1 MTEKIIVKERTGKY
15 EELLNN
21 CIEPETFIIDWEK
34 NSNYELSFTAFDDHS
49 LAFNLLTNE
58 NHIIADGQEFVIK
71 TSEPTLSGST
81 HTIDV
86 KATHI
91 GYECTYVRTNE
102 SMDGSF
108 GFTPKGLF
116 DYVTKNGQKAGG
128 FTYEIH
134 GDFQPVQFDNMGK
147 CSLKDVLSKITDSWK
162 GSVYTFDNRHID
174 IWSESEFKKDNGRVI
189 HYYHDTSDVKLSADT
204 TELQNIAMVY
214 PSQKEA
220 TKTDTSDNS
229 SDDSTTKS
237 DDTKKNDSDTTK
249 SKPEYIF
256 PPFEVRDEDSIAR
269 FGEKAGEDIN
279 DDKSQNADDAKKS
292 ALSQMKSEPAI
303 TLTST
308 YYGDDD
314 FFKGESVLLKVQP
327 LNLDTNVT
335 VVGIKKALLNF
346 EQVKQITFNNT
357 VQTYFDLENST
368 KNTITNLIDSKISNI
383 TNNSNGNNQSNK
395 LWEVGEVK

>member
-1 MTEKIIVKERTGKY
+1 MTEKILVKERTGKY

-58 NHIIADGQEFVIK
+58 NHIIADDQEFVIK

-91 GYECTYVRTNE
+91 GYECTYIRTNE
-102 SMDGSF
+102 SMNGSF

-116 DYVTKNGQKAGG
+116 DYVTKNGRNAVG

-162 GSVYTFDNRHID
+162 GAVYTFDNRHID

-214 PSQKEA
+214 PGQK
-220 TKTDTSDNS
+220 DTSKSGDTTNNSETDSNS
-229 SDDSTTKS
+229 SDSS
-237 DDTKKNDSDTTK
+237 QNNDSET
-249 SKPEYIF
+249 KPEYIF
-256 PPFEVRDEDSIAR
+256 PPLEVRDEDSIAR

-314 FFKGESVLLKVQP
+314 FLKGESVLLKVQP

-383 TNNSNGNNQSNK
+383 TNSNSSDSNQSNK